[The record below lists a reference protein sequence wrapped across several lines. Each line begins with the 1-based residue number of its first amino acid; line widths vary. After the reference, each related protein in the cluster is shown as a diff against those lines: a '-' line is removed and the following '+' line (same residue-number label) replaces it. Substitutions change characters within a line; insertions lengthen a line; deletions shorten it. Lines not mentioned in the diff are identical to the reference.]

1 MGIQYLQGFWLHP
14 LEIKVFPRW
23 NPLIAGGF
31 LAMASEADNRPK
43 RLEET
48 GDPGTWKRTS
58 AAFNS
63 SVGWWLVSVIFHDFP
78 AQYIWDDD
86 NPRRESPWTNRY
98 GMTEGFWTQ
107 LYITISR
114 YVQARFENLR
124 RVLTGIH
131 KGLFFLPENDL
142 HVWTYFIMLQDI
154 NTQVSQV
161 STCALPR
168 PIPSISS
175 AREGRWCG
183 QNSGPSTPCRGWKL
197 KHRGVT
203 CCKAMVCRAQWMTHL
218 I

>member
-63 SVGWWLVSVIFHDFP
+63 SVGWWLVSGIFHDFP

-86 NPRRESPWTNRY
+86 NPRRESPWTNQY
-98 GMTEGFWTQ
+98 GTTEGFWTQ
-107 LYITISR
+107 LYITISQVYAGLIWISEGFWLAYTKVCFFVSR
-114 YVQARFENLR
+114 EWFRCSNILHHVAGYEY
-124 RVLTGIH
+124 TGFAGFYTCIAKTH
-131 KGLFFLPENDL
+131 S
-142 HVWTYFIMLQDI
+142 I
-154 NTQVSQV
+154 NFK
-161 STCALPR
+161 C
-168 PIPSISS
+168 
-175 AREGRWCG
+175 
-183 QNSGPSTPCRGWKL
+183 
-197 KHRGVT
+197 
-203 CCKAMVCRAQWMTHL
+203 
-218 I
+218 